1 MKQTLT
7 TKQLKQIENKLYND
21 YDFYYDDTKYEVI
34 DHIASE
40 IEENIKNQSFEI
52 AFKDTFLKW
61 HDKLKETEWNGK
73 YLYGEF
79 KIPFF
84 YKQQLNQNFRKD
96 VFLWI
101 LASVLVPGIIFLF
114 KDSMDLEMINST
126 VFSYK
131 IIVFAIAVFL
141 NVYTLK
147 KYENGNYT
155 TVYGQIAAYSNKK
168 MLMSLCILSIFF
180 VFNPQNSIRYE
191 ESLNLWLVT
200 LLFFSAFY
208 FSFIIKYCNYFRHLK
223 LVNKMKRAK
232 FNF

>member
-7 TKQLKQIENKLYND
+7 TEQLQQIENKLYND
-21 YDFYYDDTKYEVI
+21 YDFYYDDSKYEII

-40 IEENIKNQSFEI
+40 IEDQMQTSTFQF
-52 AFKDTFLKW
+52 AFDTVFDQWKS
-61 HDKLKETEWNGK
+61 KLQETEWNGK
-73 YLYGEF
+73 YFYGEF

-84 YKQQLNQNFRKD
+84 YKQQLTQNFRKD
-96 VFLWI
+96 IFLWI
-101 LASVLVPGIIFLF
+101 LASVLVPGIFFIF
-114 KDSMDLEMINST
+114 KDSMELETINST
-126 VFSYK
+126 VYIYK

-141 NVYTLK
+141 NIYTLK

-168 MLMSLCILSIFF
+168 MLISLCALSIFF
-180 VFNPQNSIRYE
+180 IFIPQNSIKYE

>member
-7 TKQLKQIENKLYND
+7 SEQVQQIEHKLYSD

-40 IEENIKNQSFEI
+40 IEEDMQFSSFET
-52 AFKDTFLKW
+52 AFGKVFYNW
-61 HDKLKETEWNGK
+61 HDKLKETEWNGRF
-73 YLYGEF
+73 LYSEF

-84 YKQQLNQNFRKD
+84 YKKQLNQNFKKD
-96 VFLWI
+96 IFLWI
-101 LASVLVPGIIFLF
+101 LVSVLVPVILFIF
-114 KDSMDLEMINST
+114 KDSMDIETTNST
-126 VFSYK
+126 VFIYK

-141 NVYTLK
+141 NVFTLK
-147 KYENGNYT
+147 KYENGKFT

-168 MLMSLCILSIFF
+168 MLTSLCLLSIFF
-180 VFNPQNSIRYE
+180 IFIPQNSIRYE
-191 ESLNLWLVT
+191 ESLNLWLLS

-223 LVNKMKRAK
+223 LVNQMKKAK